1 MEILEQIQKLAVE
14 LLSRKIKWTDDEKQ
28 WLVNMAVSGM
38 TVHDTHILRHYER
51 SRLKDLVISAN
62 SALHATEYSAPSEPP
77 YIMLM
82 SSAQN
87 GLDKFLN
94 NKKLFP
100 VCKRQKK
107 EK

>member
-1 MEILEQIQKLAVE
+1 MEILEQIQKIAVE

-28 WLVNMAVSGM
+28 WLVNIAVSGM
-38 TVHDTHILRHYER
+38 AVHDTHILRHYAK

-62 SALHATEYSAPSEPP
+62 LVLHATEQPGHFSPNN
-77 YIMLM
+77 IFLM
-82 SSAQN
+82 SCAQN
-87 GLDKFLN
+87 HLDKFLN

-100 VCKRQKK
+100 TCKQQKK

>member
-38 TVHDTHILRHYER
+38 SVQDTHIYRFYAI
-51 SRLKDLVISAN
+51 SRLRDLVISAN
-62 SALHATEYSAPSEPP
+62 LALYATEHFDDFQPSN
-77 YIMLM
+77 ILLM
-82 SSAQN
+82 SSAQKH
-87 GLDKFLN
+87 LDKFLN

-100 VCKRQKK
+100 ECKQQKK